1 MCQFSRDCVDEFYTV
16 VHGLE
21 MKLGPDTGELAIR
34 VGLNSGPVTAGIL
47 RGERARMQLFGDVS
61 DLFTM
66 ISFDVCGRSFP
77 HQSFL
82 MIKTINT
89 TARIETTGMRDRIH
103 LSQMTAVL
111 VKEAGHPDWVTP
123 RNEVVSAKGKGRM
136 ST

>member
-61 DLFTM
+61 YLSTMSSFYLF
-66 ISFDVCGRSFP
+66 V
-77 HQSFL
+77 
-82 MIKTINT
+82 
-89 TARIETTGMRDRIH
+89 A
-103 LSQMTAVL
+103 
-111 VKEAGHPDWVTP
+111 
-123 RNEVVSAKGKGRM
+123 
-136 ST
+136 